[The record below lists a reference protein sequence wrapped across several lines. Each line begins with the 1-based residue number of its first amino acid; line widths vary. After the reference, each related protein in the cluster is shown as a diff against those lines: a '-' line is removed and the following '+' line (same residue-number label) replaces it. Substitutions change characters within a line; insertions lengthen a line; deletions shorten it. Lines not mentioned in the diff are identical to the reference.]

1 MMRDIKSVWGSFDRL
16 TQAMGSAIADCEERS
31 KVRGYLIDAVWE
43 HFAIYRSLPNLQ
55 SEKELIRAFEGVE
68 RILIELL
75 HSLGGRHNLWVRR
88 YTAPP
93 SRTVERFKVV
103 IFHAD
108 DHSVVYVFE
117 TTIERY
123 AVRIAQAWRALMIQ
137 PENDLKILAI
147 LQNGTVLD
155 CPSRLVLAG

>member
-1 MMRDIKSVWGSFDRL
+1 MNSKSVWQSFERMSE
-16 TQAMGSAIADCEERS
+16 AMASAIAECEERS
-31 KVRGYLIDAVWE
+31 KVRAHLSDAVWE
-43 HFAIYRSLPNLQ
+43 HLAVYRKLPDMQ
-55 SEKELIRAFEGVE
+55 SEKELIRAFESLQRV
-68 RILIELL
+68 LMELL

-137 PENDLKILAI
+137 PENDLKLLAI
-147 LQNGTVLD
+147 LPNGTVLD